1 MTVSSH
7 VSVVMNDQPQLS
19 PDLRPIRHCPH
30 CGARVAQ
37 RAETCFMCG
46 GSLVPAKKRR
56 IALPISDLLL
66 VGVVL
71 IIAFLWWTR
80 SSNTVDESP
89 AAVSNATV
97 PAAGAVPTQAPASAQ
112 AVAVTATTEI
122 SSAVALTTTADLTPT
137 ATPTPVIYTVVRGDT
152 VEKIAAAFGITAR
165 DLMSANGLSSDLI
178 QVDQKLTIPTGPVEL
193 GPDGKPLPTVTPT
206 PKNAIYLVVVRA
218 GDTIDLIAK
227 RLGSSVEAVVRANDK
242 LESADTI
249 IRPGDQLIV
258 PVGTVTGTLSLQFAE
273 PPTATPVPTPT
284 PTPGPRWPAPFLLS
298 PQDEQ
303 TFTGGSV
310 LLQWLTVGTLD
321 PNEVYFVRVVPDAP
335 TQEQLAEVTTGTSLR
350 VSEEWL
356 QRLSRRT
363 NRFTWS
369 VQVARDVRS
378 LGSGQTATFVAVSPS
393 SPLRSFVWE
402 ADN

>member
-1 MTVSSH
+1 
-7 VSVVMNDQPQLS
+7 
-19 PDLRPIRHCPH
+19 
-30 CGARVAQ
+30 
-37 RAETCFMCG
+37 MCG

-193 GPDGKPLPTVTPT
+193 GPAGKPLPTVTPT

>member
-1 MTVSSH
+1 M
-7 VSVVMNDQPQLS
+7 QEPPQLS

-30 CGARVAQ
+30 CGERVAQ

-46 GSLVPAKKRR
+46 GSLVPVRKRR
-56 IALPISDLLL
+56 LALPVSDLLL

-80 SSNTVDESP
+80 SSQP
-89 AAVSNATV
+89 AEE
-97 PAAGAVPTQAPASAQ
+97 AGAVAPTAAAPAASTRA
-112 AVAVTATTEI
+112 ASTPAGAVTPT
-122 SSAVALTTTADLTPT
+122 VALSVTAEITGAAALTATVDATPA
-137 ATPTPVIYTVVRGDT
+137 ATPTPVVYTVVRGDT
-152 VEKIAAAFGITAR
+152 VEKIAAAFGVTVG

-178 QVDQKLTIPTGPVEL
+178 QVDQKLTIPSGPVEL
-193 GPDGKPLPTVTPT
+193 GPDGQPIPTATAT

-227 RLGSSVEAVVRANDK
+227 RLGSSVEAVVRANDQ

-258 PVGTVTGTLSLQFAE
+258 PVGTVTGTLSMQLSE

-284 PTPGPRWPAPFLLS
+284 STPGPRWPAPLPLS
-298 PQDEQ
+298 PSDGE

-310 LLQWLTVGTLD
+310 LLQWLSLGTLD
-321 PNEVYFVRVVPDAP
+321 ANEVYFVRVVPDAP

-350 VSEEWL
+350 VPEEWL

-363 NRFTWS
+363 DRFTWS

-378 LGSGQTATFVAVSPS
+378 AGGQPATFAATSPP
-393 SPLRSFVWE
+393 SPLRAFIWKAGSE
-402 ADN
+402 D

>member
-1 MTVSSH
+1 
-7 VSVVMNDQPQLS
+7 MNDQPQLS

-30 CGARVAQ
+30 CGERVAQ

-46 GSLVPAKKRR
+46 GSLVPTKRRR
-56 IALPISDLLL
+56 IALPVSDLLL
-66 VGVVL
+66 IGVVL

-80 SSNTVDESP
+80 SSTVDENLPTAVDATAP
-89 AAVSNATV
+89 A
-97 PAAGAVPTQAPASAQ
+97 AAGAAAGARPTGTLAPT
-112 AVAVTATTEI
+112 VAVSATAALSDTAVL
-122 SSAVALTTTADLTPT
+122 SSTADLTPT
-137 ATPTPVIYTVVRGDT
+137 ATPTPVIYTIVRGDT
-152 VEKIAAAFGITAR
+152 VEKIATAFGISVV
-165 DLMSANGLSSDLI
+165 DLMAANGMSSDLI

-193 GPDGKPLPTVTPT
+193 GPDGKPIPTAKPT

-258 PVGTVTGTLSLQFAE
+258 PVGTVTGTLSLEFSD
-273 PPTATPVPTPT
+273 PPTVTPVPTPT
-284 PTPGPRWPAPFLLS
+284 PTPGPRWPAPQPLS
-298 PQDEQ
+298 PQNGQ

-310 LLQWLTVGTLD
+310 LLQWLSVGTLD

-350 VSEEWL
+350 VPAEWL

-363 NRFTWS
+363 DRFTWN

-378 LGSGQTATFVAVSPS
+378 LGSGQTATFVAVSPA
-393 SPLRSFVWE
+393 SPLRDFVWQ
-402 ADN
+402 ASK